1 MKEEILIS
9 FDEWHWNTWQLVY
22 SMFPAKKKK
31 KNLMINSGES
41 VNNQNQYLDRDV
53 THHGWE
59 RNSLLDSWAF
69 FSKKLSSLNTR
80 TSVQV
85 GRIGLG
91 PGLVCYRPGSI
102 WIKMSPHADRWQA
115 NCCRNTKNNNLSID
129 KLTLVCYSQEKKK
142 YILYALLLPFRIYK

>member
-1 MKEEILIS
+1 
-9 FDEWHWNTWQLVY
+9 
-22 SMFPAKKKK
+22 
-31 KNLMINSGES
+31 MINSGES

-142 YILYALLLPFRIYK
+142 IHPLCFTSPLSNLQVMQLSNR